1 MTKIKNSFDSK
12 EELKQ
17 LNLSRLFINQK
28 LQLKDMEYY
37 MFERYDKNMSLNC
50 LQNVILINNVIS
62 KKLNMKKYEK

>member
-28 LQLKDMEYY
+28 LQLKNMEYY
-37 MFERYDKNMSLNC
+37 MFEKYDKNMAFNC

>member
-28 LQLKDMEYY
+28 LQLKGMEYY
-37 MFERYDKNMSLNC
+37 MFERYDKNMAFNC

>member
-17 LNLSRLFINQK
+17 LNLSRLFVNQK

-37 MFERYDKNMSLNC
+37 MFEKYDKNMAFNC

-62 KKLNMKKYEK
+62 KKLNIKKYEK

>member
-37 MFERYDKNMSLNC
+37 MFEKYDKNMAFNC

>member
-37 MFERYDKNMSLNC
+37 MFERYDKNLVFNC

>member
-37 MFERYDKNMSLNC
+37 MFERYDKNMAFNC

>member
-37 MFERYDKNMSLNC
+37 MFERYDKNMAFNC

-62 KKLNMKKYEK
+62 KKLNIKKYEK

>member
-37 MFERYDKNMSLNC
+37 MFEKYDKNMAFNC

-62 KKLNMKKYEK
+62 KKLNIKKYEK

>member
-37 MFERYDKNMSLNC
+37 MSERYDKNMAFNC